1 MRRKL
6 TITIVSVIVIVL
18 IGVLAA
24 SMYFY
29 QVAFVPSKKGFLSTS
44 TPRIQRSAEKWLK
57 TVPKQTWTEEAA
69 GAKLR
74 LVADYVPAAHK
85 STQTVVIAH
94 GYMGKKE
101 DMAARIRMFHDAGFN
116 VLAPDDR
123 GHGQSQGKY
132 IGYGWPDR
140 LDYLKWLHKLIKN
153 VGANQHI
160 ALYGESMGGATVMY
174 LAGERL
180 PKQVQA
186 IVEDCGYTSIEDE
199 LAYQAKSMY
208 HLPKWPLVPA
218 VVAYASLKT
227 GYDVGAAVAP
237 KQLAKNTRP
246 IMFIHGTNDKFVPT
260 YMVKTNYKATH
271 AKKTLWLVKGAGHA
285 QSYYHDPKLYAKRVI
300 GWIETSFQQTGKE

>member
-1 MRRKL
+1 MHHKVL
-6 TITIVSVIVIVL
+6 IGSVSIVVLVLVIVL
-18 IGVLAA
+18 GA

-29 QVAFVPSKKGFLSTS
+29 QYAFVPSKKDFLSS
-44 TPRIQRSAEKWLK
+44 ANPPRLQQSAAKWLQ
-57 TVPKQTWTEEAA
+57 TVHKQTWTEEAA

-74 LVADYVPAAHK
+74 LVADYVPAAQH
-85 STQTVVIAH
+85 STKTVVIAH

-123 GHGQSQGKY
+123 GHGQSAGGY

-140 LDYLKWLHKLIKN
+140 KDYLKWIDLLLQR
-153 VGANQHI
+153 VGTDQHI

-174 LAGERL
+174 LAGEKL
-180 PKQVQA
+180 PKQVQV
-186 IVEDCGYTSIEDE
+186 IVEDCGYTSIEAE

-218 VVAYASLKT
+218 VAAYASAKT
-227 GYDVGAAVAP
+227 GYNVFAADAR

-246 IMFIHGTNDKFVPT
+246 IMFIHGTKDTFVPT
-260 YMVKTNYKATH
+260 FMAKENYAATKAE
-271 AKKTLWLVKGAGHA
+271 KKLWLVEGAGHA

-300 GWIETSFQQTGKE
+300 GWIDAHFE